1 MFAVQND
8 ADLLRAFASVRDEAA
23 FTELVRRHGRLV
35 RGAAWR
41 MVGDS
46 DTVEDVFQAAFLLLA
61 RKAASIAW
69 RPTVG
74 PWLYQA
80 ACRLAAKARVRAA
93 RRRPMSPINQDV
105 PAPAT
110 DPCAGLAWSEVRTAL
125 DRALGALPARLRDP
139 LVLCYLEG
147 LTRDEAAVALGCSP
161 AALKGRVTRGRE
173 RLRRLLAGRGLS
185 LPSALAAP
193 LVGESALQAG
203 VPAAVARAAVAFR
216 TTGAAAPAVRELL
229 RGTLAGWKLAGGL
242 VGLALT
248 CATAI
253 GLAVARPAA
262 DPAPPPAAAAHH
274 AAAESPKTADDAF
287 GDPLPDGAVARLGTR
302 RFCGPLAF
310 APTWISFS
318 KDGKKIVST
327 GGNQAPG
334 SLVVWDVN
342 TGRRLVE
349 RAQYTAVAAGWRADG
364 TGVAVVL
371 LMDGSYF
378 VSAFTD
384 PNENVPAPRQPF
396 HETSITPAREGA
408 NTSPSP
414 RTRPA
419 WRSPATQMPSF
430 SPLMSCR
437 PRRAGRRPT

>member
-1 MFAVQND
+1 MSVTPLRPLLEAALAQRADMFAVQND
-8 ADLLRAFASVRDEAA
+8 ADLLRTFASVRDEAA

-242 VGLALT
+242 VGLALDLRDGHR
-248 CATAI
+248 I
-253 GLAVARPAA
+253 GRRAASRRSCTPARRRGASRRGRITQDGRRRVRRPAA
-262 DPAPPPAAAAHH
+262 GWGGGPTRHTTVLRAA
-274 AAAESPKTADDAF
+274 
-287 GDPLPDGAVARLGTR
+287 
-302 RFCGPLAF
+302 C
-310 APTWISFS
+310 
-318 KDGKKIVST
+318 
-327 GGNQAPG
+327 
-334 SLVVWDVN
+334 
-342 TGRRLVE
+342 
-349 RAQYTAVAAGWRADG
+349 
-364 TGVAVVL
+364 VL
-371 LMDGSYF
+371 
-378 VSAFTD
+378 
-384 PNENVPAPRQPF
+384 
-396 HETSITPAREGA
+396 
-408 NTSPSP
+408 
-414 RTRPA
+414 
-419 WRSPATQMPSF
+419 
-430 SPLMSCR
+430 
-437 PRRAGRRPT
+437 RRPG